1 MSFHLTCP
9 LPPPGRAMALAMLTH
24 WVCNVAIGQTFVGA
38 TATYGVGPVY
48 AVFGAFALGGAL
60 FVSKLVRG

>member
-1 MSFHLTCP
+1 
-9 LPPPGRAMALAMLTH
+9 MALAMLTH